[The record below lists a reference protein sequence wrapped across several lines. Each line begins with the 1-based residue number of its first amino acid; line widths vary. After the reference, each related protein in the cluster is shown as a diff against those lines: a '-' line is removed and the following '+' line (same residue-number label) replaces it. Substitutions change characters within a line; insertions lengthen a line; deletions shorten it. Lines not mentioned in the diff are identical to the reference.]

1 MPTITV
7 FDPPMCCS
15 TGVCGPEVDP
25 KLVAFA
31 SDLDWLK
38 SKGVEVQRVNL
49 SQEPDRFV
57 ANPVVREILQRS
69 GGDELPAIFVG
80 DELMVSGGYPSR
92 DELATRAGVK
102 LLSTP

>member
-25 KLVAFA
+25 KLVEFA

-38 SKGVEVQRVNL
+38 SKGVEIQRVNL
-49 SQEPDRFV
+49 SQEPGRFM
-57 ANPVVREILQRS
+57 NHPVVREILQRS
-69 GGDELPAIFVG
+69 GGDELPAILVG
-80 DELMVSGGYPSR
+80 DELLASGRYPSR
-92 DELATRAGVK
+92 DELAARAGVET
-102 LLSTP
+102 LSTP